1 MAEQKV
7 TFKLDAERTMEISTG
22 KVAGL
27 ANGSCL
33 VRMNDTIVLV
43 AACSGPAK
51 QDADFFPLQV
61 DYREKY
67 SAAGKFPGGY
77 VKREG
82 RPSNKEILTCRVT
95 DRPLRPL
102 FPEGFYDEVQVQ
114 AMLLSAEGETE
125 PDVLVILGAS
135 AALTLSDLPFQ
146 GPIGAVR
153 IGKVDGKLVANP
165 SNAQMKKST
174 IDLIYAG
181 MPDKVIMIEGEAQE
195 CTEDELREAMYYAN
209 EIIKVQVE
217 AQLELQRLAGKP
229 KKTPKL
235 YLVPPELD
243 AALVEYCSGKI
254 EDL

>member
-1 MAEQKV
+1 MAEHKIV
-7 TFKLDAERTMEISTG
+7 INLDENRTMEISTG

-43 AACSGPAK
+43 AACSGPARE
-51 QDADFFPLQV
+51 DADFFPLQV

-77 VKREG
+77 IKREG
-82 RPSNKEILTCRVT
+82 RPSTREILTCRVT

-102 FPEGFYDEVQVQ
+102 FPEGFYDEVQIQ
-114 AMLLSAEGETE
+114 SLLLSAEGETE

-135 AALTLSDLPFQ
+135 VALTLSDLPFQ

-153 IGKVDGKLVANP
+153 VGKINGQYVANP
-165 SNAQMKKST
+165 SNAQMREST

-181 MPDKVIMIEGEAQE
+181 SPDKVIMIEGSAEFCSEQE
-195 CTEDELREAMYYAN
+195 MKEAMYFAN
-209 EIIKVQVE
+209 EIVKIQVA
-217 AQLELQRLAGKP
+217 AQLELQNAAG
-229 KKTPKL
+229 
-235 YLVPPELD
+235 
-243 AALVEYCSGKI
+243 
-254 EDL
+254 